1 MAYLIAPFRA
11 LLSETASDQSLLTAD
26 YESALLKSYW
36 TEAKVYVMQ
45 LSDWMSVLLLI
56 NT

>member
-36 TEAKVYVMQ
+36 TEAEVYVMQ
-45 LSDWMSVLLLI
+45 LSD
-56 NT
+56 